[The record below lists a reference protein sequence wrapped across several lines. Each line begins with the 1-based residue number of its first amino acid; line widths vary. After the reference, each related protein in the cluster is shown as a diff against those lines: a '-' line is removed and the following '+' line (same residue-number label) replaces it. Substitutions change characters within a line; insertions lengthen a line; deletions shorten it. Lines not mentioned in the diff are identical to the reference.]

1 MKELKEP
8 LLGGDETK
16 KKGDHKLDNKGPRDS
31 EGFRTP
37 RWLGYVYMT
46 IFVLMICMQQLLGKI
61 LFTRTPQMT
70 ATQLLF
76 LRSITTAIIFAC
88 LMNKNIKYY
97 MYTSIERRH
106 IPHLAARVF
115 QGLFMLVCIYTS
127 VKYLPLV
134 YTSLTSNLGPLLTA
148 VFSYYFLKKSLSR
161 MDSIILII
169 SFLGVVIMILGSL
182 QADSPAPS
190 ANPDLQPAS
199 LWIPILA
206 MLAVPVLGAS
216 QSIVLR

>member
-1 MKELKEP
+1 MKDLREP
-8 LLGGDETK
+8 LLGG
-16 KKGDHKLDNKGPRDS
+16 GDHKKEAVPKLGDKGKRDS

-37 RWLGYVYMT
+37 RWLGYVYML
-46 IFVLMICMQQLLGKI
+46 IFIIMICMQQLLGKI

-76 LRSITTAIIFAC
+76 LRSITAAIIFGC

-106 IPHLAARVF
+106 IGHLAARVL
-115 QGLFMLVCIYTS
+115 QGLLMLVCIYTS

-148 VFSYYFLKKSLSR
+148 VFSYIFLKKGLSKI
-161 MDSIILII
+161 DVVILVI
-169 SFLGVVIMILGSL
+169 SFLGVVFMILGSF
-182 QADSPAPS
+182 QSDSPAPT
-190 ANPDLQPAS
+190 NPGLQPAS
-199 LWIPILA
+199 LWIPVLA
-206 MLAVPVLGAS
+206 MLAVPILAAS